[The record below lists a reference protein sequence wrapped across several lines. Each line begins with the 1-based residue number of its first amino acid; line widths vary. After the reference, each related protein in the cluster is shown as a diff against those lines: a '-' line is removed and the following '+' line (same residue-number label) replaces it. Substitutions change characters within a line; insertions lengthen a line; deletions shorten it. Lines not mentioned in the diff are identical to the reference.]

1 MSRNSPVTLAGPKQV
16 EVPALDRE
24 FESLWK
30 SLAPQNEE
38 AAAMQASTANLVVAV
53 SSGAEAEAAAD
64 VIGEIIGRSPCRGLL
79 LVFLPEARASQL
91 IAEISVI
98 GEKPPLRHAQGRPFG
113 EKQVCCEMIRLAASG
128 ASAQTLPTLVESLY
142 VPDLPI
148 VVWWPGSPPLKHES
162 FRRLA
167 KSADRVVIDSESF
180 GRSGMCELADFIEHS
195 RKLRTAVSDLNWARL
210 TPYRQL
216 FAQFFDTAHG
226 REQLEKIESVAIE
239 AHESAGLLMAGWLIS
254 RLGTRGHNPLPREQ
268 VTRKTTADKAVFQ
281 STTMI
286 CSGGE
291 FSVRRADDEMV
302 EARSRMGSETT
313 SRVARIPL
321 APVAKWLSEEI
332 GYSGRDRAFD
342 AAVKSA
348 ASL

>member
-16 EVPALDRE
+16 EVRALDRE

-38 AAAMQASTANLVVAV
+38 ATAMQANTANLVAAV
-53 SSGAEAEAAAD
+53 SSRAEAEAAAD

-79 LVFLPEARASQL
+79 LVFLPEAHASRL
-91 IAEISVI
+91 EVEISVI
-98 GEKPPLRHAQGRPFG
+98 GEKPPFG

-148 VVWWPGSPPLKHES
+148 VVWWPGSPPLTHES

-180 GRSGMCELADFIEHS
+180 GRGGMRELAEFIEHS

-216 FAQFFDTAHG
+216 LAQFFDTAHG
-226 REQLEKIESVAIE
+226 RERLEKIESVAIE
-239 AHESAGLLMAGWLIS
+239 AHEAAGLLMAGWLIS
-254 RLGTRGHNPLPREQ
+254 RLGRGYRHSPREAREPLLLEAVNLK
-268 VTRKTTADKAVFQ
+268 VTTGKAVFQ
-281 STTMI
+281 SITMS

-291 FSVRRADDEMV
+291 FSVRRADEEMV
-302 EARSRMGSETT
+302 EARSRIGSEAT
-313 SRVARIPL
+313 SRAARIPL

>member
-1 MSRNSPVTLAGPKQV
+1 MSRNSAIILAGPKQV

-30 SLAPQNEE
+30 SLTPHNEE
-38 AAAMQASTANLVVAV
+38 GTAMQASTANLVAAV

-79 LVFLPEARASQL
+79 LVFLPEAYAPQL
-91 IAEISVI
+91 EAEISVI
-98 GEKPPLRHAQGRPFG
+98 GEKPPFG
-113 EKQVCCEMIRLAASG
+113 EKQVCCEMIRLAALG
-128 ASAQTLPTLVESLY
+128 ASAQTLPNLVESLY

-148 VVWWPGSPPLKHES
+148 VVWWPGSPPLTQEN
-162 FRRLA
+162 FRKLA

-180 GRSGMCELADFIEHS
+180 GRGGIRELADFIEHS

-226 REQLEKIESVAIE
+226 REQLEKIESVTIE

-254 RLGTRGHNPLPREQ
+254 RLGTRGHNPLPRAR
-268 VTRKTTADKAVFQ
+268 VTHKITAGKAVFQ
-281 STTMI
+281 SITMT

-291 FSVRRADDEMV
+291 FSVRRADEEMV
-302 EARSRMGSETT
+302 EARSRIGSETT

-321 APVAKWLSEEI
+321 APLAKWLSEEI

-342 AAVKSA
+342 AAIKA
-348 ASL
+348 AL